1 MQTLFVN
8 FGKVLN
14 NNNNMKLVKRVF
26 YFIVFILIT
35 GSSIIPILIF
45 FSSFKLN
52 DDLKDRTPVRLLKDA
67 ESKKID
73 WTPKTVSISYLIAFV
88 QNYPKEKS
96 FNKNIRF
103 GYEFN
108 CYEVNCLVKSY
119 TIDDEGDYSLIL
131 ADIRDTSKTIK
142 AELVNPENS
151 QAKKSDFVNSFSQT
165 IIEFNKYLKKDSTL
179 SYASFNVIGVAFF
192 NSNNKIELSPLMDF
206 QIKEKLR

>member
-1 MQTLFVN
+1 
-8 FGKVLN
+8 
-14 NNNNMKLVKRVF
+14 MKLVKRFF

-119 TIDDEGDYSLIL
+119 TIDDEGDYNLIL

-151 QAKKSDFVNSFSQT
+151 EAKKSDFVNSFSQT

>member
-1 MQTLFVN
+1 
-8 FGKVLN
+8 
-14 NNNNMKLVKRVF
+14 MKLVKRVF

-119 TIDDEGDYSLIL
+119 TIDDEGDYNLIL

-192 NSNNKIELSPLMDF
+192 NSDNKIELSPLMDF

>member
-1 MQTLFVN
+1 MII
-8 FGKVLN
+8 
-14 NNNNMKLVKRVF
+14 NMKLVKRVF

-119 TIDDEGDYSLIL
+119 TIDDEGDYNLIL

-192 NSNNKIELSPLMDF
+192 NSDNKIELSPLMDF